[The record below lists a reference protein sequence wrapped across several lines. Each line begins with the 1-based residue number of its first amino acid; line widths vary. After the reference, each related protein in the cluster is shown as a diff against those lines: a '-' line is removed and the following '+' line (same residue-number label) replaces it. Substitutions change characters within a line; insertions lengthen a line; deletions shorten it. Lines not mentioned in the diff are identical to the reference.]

1 MAATEITLDGSVL
14 EGGGQLLRNAVAL
27 STLLCQPITIQN
39 IRAGRSPPGL
49 KAQHAAGLRL
59 VAELCQGQLSGSNL
73 GTTEI
78 HYRPGPDMQLS
89 RTYTADPRT
98 AGATTL
104 LLQVSFPCLL
114 FSPEWPASN
123 EHTELILCGGTN
135 AIHAP
140 QIDYIA
146 YVFLPFIQRHFGV
159 SADLRVK
166 KRGYFP
172 KGGGRVRV
180 LVPTVPGPLPSVNLI
195 NRGLVIAVRG
205 RSYVAGLPAHLAAS
219 MRNAAV
225 AILEQAG
232 IPPDVIDIEAIRED
246 PRDVVGSGSGIVL
259 WAETDGGCVL
269 GGSAVGVKGKKPE
282 KVGEEAAEELVRNL
296 GYEGCVDEHMQDQ
309 VIIFLAL
316 AQGRST
322 VKIGP
327 LTLHTKTAIWV
338 AERLTKAKFEIHEES
353 ETSFI
358 IQCDGIGYTRPS
370 NALSIES

>member
-59 VAELCQGQLSGSNL
+59 VAELCQGQLSGSDP

-89 RTYTADPRT
+89 
-98 AGATTL
+98 
-104 LLQVSFPCLL
+104 FPCLL
-114 FSPEWPASN
+114 FSPGRSASN
-123 EHTELILCGGTN
+123 EHTELVLCGGTN
-135 AIHAP
+135 AIQAP
-140 QIDYIA
+140 QIDYTA
-146 YVFLPFIQRHFGV
+146 HVFLPFMKRHFGL
-159 SADLRVK
+159 SPDLQVK
-166 KRGYFP
+166 KRGYYP

-195 NRGLVIAVRG
+195 NRGKVIAVRG

-219 MRNAAV
+219 MRNAAM
-225 AILEQAG
+225 AILKQAG
-232 IPPDVIDIEAIRED
+232 ILPDVIDIEAIRED
-246 PRDVVGSGSGIVL
+246 PSDAVGSGSGIVL

-269 GGSAVGVKGKKPE
+269 GGSAVGVKGKKPA
-282 KVGEEAAEELVRNL
+282 KVGEEAAGELVRNL

-309 VIIFLAL
+309 VIIFIAL

-322 VKIGP
+322 VKTGP

-338 AERLTKAKFEIHEES
+338 TEQLTKAKFEIHEES
-353 ETSFI
+353 ENSFI
-358 IQCDGIGYTRPS
+358 IRCDGIGYTRS
-370 NALSIES
+370 GNTLSIES